1 MDGLNLDE
9 NANDGWCFTGP
20 TGSVTASSGTP
31 SIIKCLSPDDPGYPG
46 GAGYLSSKPH
56 VHATNTSEVTE
67 PYFYSPGTAGGPPD
81 PPSPPQEPPRVPYIV
96 APTPKASAPTA
107 SPYHTRLA
115 KSKEALAKGQ
125 EGSGLTIMRITLD
138 NNAML
143 VDRCLAG
150 NEQFNNIRA
159 AWNSNSNWPSAEDV
173 LMASNENKCK
183 LWSFEKVVTDEDLRL
198 AHNVQVSELAGQK
211 VGGDKYLFI
220 NKSTK
225 QPVVVYRPR
234 GDFAQIKTALL
245 DNSTFHKDHGIIILE
260 QGFRIPPEAYNTI
273 GALAAD
279 TEKHKLIYSYNNLG
293 EYASASAA
301 AMRLKPSNTVLR
313 LCQVPS
319 VLRALPLGTTLPL
332 PKHVCDGTE
341 VLDCDL
347 CSGDKKPSEIGAM
360 FFMVGNSQLVS
371 TPAGYWCKESLL
383 CPDLDVR
390 FLCWK
395 CFGQISKHVGS
406 EVPQGLLVKLS
417 GLALVQVMK

>member
-1 MDGLNLDE
+1 MLRRPIESPSADYVFETGSTGATTLMDGLNLDE

-301 AMRLKPSNTVLR
+301 AMRLKPSNTVSGVQH
-313 LCQVPS
+313 CAA
-319 VLRALPLGTTLPL
+319 ALP
-332 PKHVCDGTE
+332 
-341 VLDCDL
+341 
-347 CSGDKKPSEIGAM
+347 GAQRAA
-360 FFMVGNSQLVS
+360 GAAPGHH
-371 TPAGYWCKESLL
+371 PAAAEAR
-383 CPDLDVR
+383 VR
-390 FLCWK
+390 R
-395 CFGQISKHVGS
+395 H
-406 EVPQGLLVKLS
+406 
-417 GLALVQVMK
+417 